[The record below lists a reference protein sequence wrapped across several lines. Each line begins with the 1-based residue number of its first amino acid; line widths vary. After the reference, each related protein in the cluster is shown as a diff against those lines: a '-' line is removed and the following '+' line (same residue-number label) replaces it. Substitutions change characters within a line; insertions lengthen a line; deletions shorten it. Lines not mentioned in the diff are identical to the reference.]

1 MKNYWIQGR
10 TWCRLMRV
18 ELRARFA
25 TAYIKRKMSILH
37 ECVNRYDHVACP
49 GEKVSRAWRRF
60 IIGFWVTHTH
70 AVAWWPLWM
79 HTTYNSV
86 WQIDGRCRGRIENL
100 HSRIC
105 GSNGVRAISLCPLRE
120 NIEAAEIIIESC
132 KARYSGPEN
141 VLDGL
146 VTCGACYKR

>member
-1 MKNYWIQGR
+1 MHDVTPLYNAVEFLNTLKWRIIEFKGVHDVDLWEWNYELVSRQPIKKKNVDPAHGCI
-10 TWCRLMRV
+10 
-18 ELRARFA
+18 
-25 TAYIKRKMSILH
+25 
-37 ECVNRYDHVACP
+37 NRYDHVSCP

-86 WQIDGRCRGRIENL
+86 RQIDGRCRGRIGNL

-120 NIEAAEIIIESC
+120 NIEARIS
-132 KARYSGPEN
+132 KPR
-141 VLDGL
+141 
-146 VTCGACYKR
+146 K